1 MLPPTPWRIDNIYH
15 SCVWH
20 GGLDSVRVDVEI
32 EPGRVHKL
40 HRLRVKE
47 WRMII
52 ARMLR
57 ATRSD
62 LHRTVSPGGFP
73 WRAART
79 WADDTTYEDEHY
91 AEQMLAL
98 GVAAGFVTIIPKH
111 IEGIDQPTQHFVV
124 VENARIAHWL
134 AEERRSKLKNKN

>member
-1 MLPPTPWRIDNIYH
+1 M
-15 SCVWH
+15 V
-20 GGLDSVRVDVEI
+20 
-32 EPGRVHKL
+32 
-40 HRLRVKE
+40 
-47 WRMII
+47 I

-62 LHRTVSPGGFP
+62 LHRTVNPGGLP

-79 WADDTTYEDEHY
+79 WADGTTYEDEHY

-134 AEERRSKLKNKN
+134 AEQRRSKLKIEK